1 VDEGWL
7 VAEPDGSVIHPAT
20 LAERFDRLIAT
31 AGLRRIVQYGIRHTS
46 ATLALEAGERP
57 EVVAARLGN
66 SVKVLLSTY
75 AHVSPAAERAAA
87 ERLAAVFDEG

>member
-1 VDEGWL
+1 
-7 VAEPDGSVIHPAT
+7 VAEADGHVIHPAT
-20 LAERFDRLIAT
+20 LAERFDRLVER
-31 AGLRRIVQYGIRHTS
+31 AGVRRIVLYGIRHTS

-87 ERLAAVFDEG
+87 ERLAAILDGG